1 MYIGSLGCTSRPAA
15 TMNMEERRLVD
26 LATQDVRNIANITF
40 SDETFATTE
49 SIQSL
54 SDTVKLSQRYVL

>member
-1 MYIGSLGCTSRPAA
+1 
-15 TMNMEERRLVD
+15 MNMEERRLVD